1 MFFNILEANQNYT
14 HSEDTDDFGITFTL
28 SPTEMDYIE
37 IGKEYAV
44 ASMNKQ
50 WLMKDKK
57 LANTSITFND
67 ISSVK
72 KTAPG
77 AYQNLLQSDKKV
89 IGIGMFVEETETDFQ
104 TYPGLLGFQVWLSSK
119 AYNHLF
125 SQLLNKNIPSA
136 INIDLK
142 GLKYGWEPDGSHTIW
157 DIDKNNIDDILRIS
171 SVSIHYK
178 LHQQTALDI
187 ETAEIIKEREQ
198 NEKKELLANSGD
210 KPGQV
215 SPSDFKKILS
225 NIYSLLIV
233 IAVLLAISIFK
244 H

>member
-72 KTAPG
+72 KQHLEPIRI
-77 AYQNLLQSDKKV
+77 YYNRIKK
-89 IGIGMFVEETETDFQ
+89 
-104 TYPGLLGFQVWLSSK
+104 
-119 AYNHLF
+119 
-125 SQLLNKNIPSA
+125 
-136 INIDLK
+136 
-142 GLKYGWEPDGSHTIW
+142 
-157 DIDKNNIDDILRIS
+157 S
-171 SVSIHYK
+171 SV
-178 LHQQTALDI
+178 
-187 ETAEIIKEREQ
+187 
-198 NEKKELLANSGD
+198 
-210 KPGQV
+210 
-215 SPSDFKKILS
+215 
-225 NIYSLLIV
+225 
-233 IAVLLAISIFK
+233 
-244 H
+244 

>member
-14 HSEDTDDFGITFTL
+14 HSEDYDDFCITFTL
-28 SPTEMDYIE
+28 SLTEGDYIE

-50 WLMKDKK
+50 WLLKDKK
-57 LANTSITFND
+57 FVNTSISFYD

-72 KTAPG
+72 KTAPV

-171 SVSIHYK
+171 RVSIHYK
-178 LHQQTALDI
+178 LQQKTALDI
-187 ETAEIIKEREQ
+187 EAAKIIKEREQ
-198 NEKKELLANSGD
+198 DEKKELLANSGD

-215 SPSDFKKILS
+215 IPSDSKKILS

-233 IAVLLAISIFK
+233 IAVLLAISIYK